1 MLDQRRVSCADDS
14 KWAAFVGTLTLA
26 GGACYSTAA
35 LARNV
40 QQYWKG
46 LGGPG
51 TLGIEIV
58 LSVAVGLLGG
68 QWLDKKF
75 GSSPWFTL
83 IGLAYGL
90 AAATRA
96 VYRALKQA
104 NKDLAELDKKERE
117 QRQKFDDEN
126 PTKHS

>member
-1 MLDQRRVSCADDS
+1 M
-14 KWAAFVGTLTLA
+14 
-26 GGACYSTAA
+26 
-35 LARNV
+35 

-75 GSSPWFTL
+75 GASPWFTL

-90 AAATRA
+90 AAASRA

-104 NKDLAELDKKERE
+104 NKDAEELDRKERD
-117 QRQKFDDEN
+117 QRKKFDDDARPHDDN
-126 PTKHS
+126 

>member
-1 MLDQRRVSCADDS
+1 M
-14 KWAAFVGTLTLA
+14 
-26 GGACYSTAA
+26 
-35 LARNV
+35 

-75 GSSPWFTL
+75 GASPWFTL
-83 IGLAYGL
+83 IGLAYGI
-90 AAATRA
+90 AAASRA

-104 NKDLAELDKKERE
+104 NKEAEELDRKERD
-117 QRQKFDDEN
+117 QRKKFDDARPHDDN
-126 PTKHS
+126 

>member
-1 MLDQRRVSCADDS
+1 M
-14 KWAAFVGTLTLA
+14 
-26 GGACYSTAA
+26 
-35 LARNV
+35 

-68 QWLDKKF
+68 AWLDKKF
-75 GSSPWFTL
+75 GASPWFTL

-90 AAATRA
+90 AAAARA

-104 NKDLAELDKKERE
+104 NQEIAELDRKERE
-117 QRQKFDDEN
+117 QRKKFDDARPPDDN
-126 PTKHS
+126 

>member
-1 MLDQRRVSCADDS
+1 MPEFSRHGARKQPPQRS
-14 KWAAFVGTLTLA
+14 LTPA
-26 GGACYSTAA
+26 GSACYSTAA
-35 LARNV
+35 PARNV

-68 QWLDKKF
+68 SWLDKKF
-75 GSSPWFTL
+75 GTSPWFAL
-83 IGLAYGL
+83 IGLAYGI

-104 NKDLAELDKKERE
+104 NKELEDLDRKEQTERK
-117 QRQKFDDEN
+117 KFDDAS
-126 PTKHS
+126 PPDQQ

>member
-1 MLDQRRVSCADDS
+1 M
-14 KWAAFVGTLTLA
+14 TPT

-35 LARNV
+35 PARNV

-68 QWLDKKF
+68 AWLDKKF
-75 GSSPWFTL
+75 GASPWFTL
-83 IGLAYGL
+83 IGLAYGI
-90 AAATRA
+90 AAASRA

-104 NKDLAELDKKERE
+104 NKEIEELDRKERE
-117 QRQKFDDEN
+117 QRERFDDARPHDDN
-126 PTKHS
+126 